1 MTPRSPVAR
10 HGGRQSVVADDLH
23 TLDIAANERWPE
35 RAAEV
40 MAAAIAA
47 SIDRSGR
54 CLMALSGGSTP
65 APVFEAL
72 AGKDLLWDKVTILQ
86 VDERIVPADDEGRNL
101 GQQRRAFE
109 NLGARWLPLPVDEI
123 LAADDDA
130 NVAAAL
136 DRFVMDL
143 IELADD
149 PPILD
154 LVHLGL
160 GDDGHTA
167 SLVPGDPLVNE
178 MRDYVGLT
186 AEYRGTRRMSLT
198 RPVLDRA
205 RMVVWLVSGAS
216 KAEPLGRLLSGDMT
230 IPAGLIRPAH
240 SVVLADADA
249 ARQDGRSC

>member
-1 MTPRSPVAR
+1 MAN
-10 HGGRQSVVADDLH
+10 DLH
-23 TLDIAANERWPE
+23 TLDITANERWPE
-35 RAAEV
+35 RAADV
-40 MAAAIAA
+40 MEAAIAA

-72 AGKDLLWDKVTILQ
+72 AGKDLLWEKVTILQ

-109 NLGARWLPLPVDEI
+109 NLGAHWLPLPVDEI
-123 LAADDDA
+123 LAANDVA

-136 DRFVMDL
+136 DRFGMDL

-167 SLVPGDPLVNE
+167 SLVPGDPLVDE

-186 AEYRGTRRMSLT
+186 GEYRGTRRISLT